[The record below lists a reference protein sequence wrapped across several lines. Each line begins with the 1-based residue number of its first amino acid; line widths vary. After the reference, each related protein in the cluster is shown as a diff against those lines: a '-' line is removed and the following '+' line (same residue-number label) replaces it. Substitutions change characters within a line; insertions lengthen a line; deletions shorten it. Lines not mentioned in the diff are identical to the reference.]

1 MMEGCAA
8 ETDIVVI
15 CL

>member
-1 MMEGCAA
+1 MEGCAA